1 MNFPINKVQEL
12 LDAEWTIK
20 DIAEYFNVS
29 KPTISAF
36 LKKNHLF
43 TKVQKQRQMI
53 QKIDTQKI
61 SEEYLSGATI
71 KQLEQKYNVS
81 DTVVKRILLEMDV
94 KTRSNSFSHTQYPC
108 NEHYFDTINSYNKAY
123 LLGFICADGWT
134 TERNEIGICVKKDDQ
149 DIITFFK
156 KELES
161 DKPVYYKNDGE
172 AVEIRIQNQNLYN
185 KLKEYSIIPN
195 KSLCLNIEKVISL
208 VNLDSKYLPAFLL
221 GYFDGDGGIYEYA
234 PPDKV
239 PQYSC
244 SVTGTYET
252 CIYYKK
258 YFDEIGFFTKRHK
271 DDKNNYTYQ
280 IGGRN
285 QVKKCLSKLYSIK
298 DNLDFYYIRKYKIFT
313 KL

>member
-1 MNFPINKVQEL
+1 MDFPINKIQEL
-12 LDAEWTIK
+12 LNEEWTIK
-20 DIAEYFNVS
+20 DIAKYFNVS
-29 KPTISAF
+29 IPTMSAF
-36 LKKNHLF
+36 LKKNNLF
-43 TKVQKQRQMI
+43 TKTQKQKQMI
-53 QKIDTQKI
+53 QKIDTQKV

-71 KQLEQKYNVS
+71 KQLTQKYNVS
-81 DTVVKRILLEMDV
+81 NSVIKRILQETNV
-94 KTRSNSFSHTQYPC
+94 KTRNNSLSHTQYPC
-108 NEHYFDTINSYNKAY
+108 DQYYFDTIDSYNKAY

-134 TERNEIGICVKKDDQ
+134 TERNEVGICVKKSDQ

-156 KELES
+156 KELKS
-161 DKPVYYKNDGE
+161 NKPIYYKNGGTAIE
-172 AVEIRIQNQNLYN
+172 VRIQNQNLCN
-185 KLKEYSIIPN
+185 RLKEYSIIPN
-195 KSLCLNIEKVISL
+195 KSLYLDIEKVISL
-208 VNLDSKYLPAFLL
+208 ANLDSKYIPAFLL

-234 PPDKV
+234 PSDKT

-244 SVTGTYET
+244 NITGTYET
-252 CIYYKK
+252 CTYYKK